1 MSPFTAQVIVPKSR
15 HFAVVI
21 IPKCASTAVKFKLW
35 AAEKYYGQQKDFI
48 YPLPDPQETWLINDP
63 RLANSRSVCAPF
75 LNYDEAR
82 RLAFEGVLPVFVVGR
97 DPEKRLRSV
106 YLEKIRGQ
114 GRRLSYKD
122 RTHMI
127 IDEHYINFQN
137 LTKAPNQD
145 LSFAAFLDYLLADES
160 TVYGDPH
167 WSPFSAVIGTD
178 GQTLLKRGDWQLADA
193 SHLNRFMAQLVQQ
206 FYQVSSP
213 DHLISE
219 SWSDGHSPAR
229 QESKKQESN
238 QQLESLEIPA
248 HIKSIFLQYYQIDI
262 DFIS

>member
-1 MSPFTAQVIVPKSR
+1 MNFTAQVIIPKSH

-35 AAEKYYGQQKDFI
+35 AAEKYYGSQKDFI

-63 RLANSRSVCAPF
+63 RLANSRSICAPF

-82 RLAFEGVLPVFVVGR
+82 KLAFTGSLPVFVVGR

-122 RTHMI
+122 RTHTI

-145 LSFAAFLDYLLADES
+145 LSFAAFLDYLLADEA

-167 WSPFSAVIGTD
+167 WSPFSAVIGSD
-178 GQTLLKRGDWQLADA
+178 GQTLLKRGTWQLADA
-193 SHLNRFMAQLVQQ
+193 SHLNSFMGQLVQQ
-206 FYQVSSP
+206 FYQIPSP
-213 DHLISE
+213 DRLISE
-219 SWSDGHSPAR
+219 TWSDGHSPTR
-229 QESKKQESN
+229 QKAT
-238 QQLESLEIPA
+238 QQLESLEIPS
-248 HIKSIFLQYYQIDI
+248 HLKSNFLKYYQMDKN
-262 DFIS
+262 FIAQIT